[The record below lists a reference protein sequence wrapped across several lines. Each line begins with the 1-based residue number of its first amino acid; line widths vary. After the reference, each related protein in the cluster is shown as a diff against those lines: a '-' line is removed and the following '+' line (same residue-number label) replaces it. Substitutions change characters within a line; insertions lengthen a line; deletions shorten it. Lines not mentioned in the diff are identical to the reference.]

1 MDIHKYIRKL
11 NIKRYMLS
19 NPIAPQ
25 TVGLNTIRQSG
36 LANASLF
43 NPPGGL
49 SASLRVFRDVLLRD
63 LDRLKVQKMKM
74 TRELQLGLDSLCERR
89 DLVIKP
95 ADKGGGYSGP

>member
-1 MDIHKYIRKL
+1 
-11 NIKRYMLS
+11 MLS

-95 ADKGGGYSGP
+95 ADKGGV